1 MAGLGKVLKE
11 AQKMQKKMASIQE
24 ELAKTIIEVSAGGGA
39 VKVSASGQQDIVS
52 LTLDPEFL
60 KEDAS
65 VVQETILSAVKEALA
80 KAKALNE
87 AEMQKAAGGFSLP
100 GMF

>member
-39 VKVSASGQQDIVS
+39 VKISVSGQQEVVG
-52 LTLDPEFL
+52 LKLDPEFL
-60 KEDAS
+60 KEDAA
-65 VVQETILSAVKEALA
+65 VVQDTILSAIKEALT
-80 KAKALNE
+80 KAKALND

>member
-24 ELAKTIIEVSAGGGA
+24 ELAKTIIDVSAGGGA
-39 VKVSASGQQDIVS
+39 VKISVSGQQEVVA
-52 LTLDPEFL
+52 LKLDPEFL
-60 KEDAS
+60 KEDAA
-65 VVQETILSAVKEALA
+65 VVQDTILSAIKEALTT
-80 KAKALNE
+80 AKALND

>member
-39 VKVSASGQQDIVS
+39 VKISVSGQQEVVA
-52 LTLDPEFL
+52 LKLDPEFL
-60 KEDAS
+60 KEDAA
-65 VVQETILSAVKEALA
+65 VVQDTILSAIKEALT
-80 KAKALNE
+80 KAKALND

>member
-24 ELAKTIIEVSAGGGA
+24 ELAKKVIEVSAGGGA
-39 VKVSASGQQDIVS
+39 IKVTITGQQEFVG

-60 KEDAS
+60 KEDAA
-65 VVQETILSAVKEALA
+65 VVQETILSAVKEASS

-87 AEMQKAAGGFSLP
+87 AEMSKAAGGFSLP

>member
-1 MAGLGKVLKE
+1 M
-11 AQKMQKKMASIQE
+11 
-24 ELAKTIIEVSAGGGA
+24 
-39 VKVSASGQQDIVS
+39 
-52 LTLDPEFL
+52 LDPEFL
-60 KEDAS
+60 KEDAT
-65 VVQETILSAVKEALA
+65 VVQDTILSAVKEALA

>member
-24 ELAKTIIEVSAGGGA
+24 ELAKTIIDVSAGGGA
-39 VKVSASGQQDIVS
+39 VKVSVSGQQEVVA
-52 LTLDPEFL
+52 LKLDPEFL
-60 KEDAS
+60 KEDAT
-65 VVQETILSAVKEALA
+65 VVQDTILSALKEALT
-80 KAKALNE
+80 KAKALND